1 MIIFVRNIPANSQIS
16 ELQEY
21 VASAVKRNFFFRSG
35 RVLKSEILVIQDTR
49 TKAYEFH
56 GMVHVDSDRAGA
68 RAIQQLKGRRFK
80 NKLVM
85 VREYKF
91 RSWHNDRRLNLDKVS
106 DIVQEKRLTERRRGR
121 NVEIVKDISKIF
133 SSPEDV
139 SRKLL

>member
-16 ELQEY
+16 ELQAF

-35 RVLKSEILVIQDTR
+35 RVLKSEILVMQDMR

-56 GMVHVDSDRAGA
+56 GMVHVDSDLAGA

-91 RSWHNDRRLNLDKVS
+91 RSWHNDRRLNVDKMPN
-106 DIVQEKRLTERRRGR
+106 I
-121 NVEIVKDISKIF
+121 I
-133 SSPEDV
+133 
-139 SRKLL
+139 

>member
-21 VASAVKRNFFFRSG
+21 VAAAVKRNFFFRSG
-35 RVLKSEILVIQDTR
+35 RILKTEILVIQDTR
-49 TKAYEFH
+49 AKAYEFH

-68 RAIQQLKGRRFK
+68 RAIQKLKGRRFK

-91 RSWHNDRRLNLDKVS
+91 RSWHNDRRLNLDKVP
-106 DIVQEKRLTERRRGR
+106 DIIRDKRLTERRCGR
-121 NVEIVKDISKIF
+121 SVEIIKDISKIF
-133 SSPEDV
+133 SSSEDF